1 LRTVTGSN
9 GGRYYV
15 VDEGKNIKLPSVTTI
30 LGKMQDK
37 SGLDA
42 WVAKVGEQK
51 AKEISTFA
59 ANRGTFMHS
68 LHEHYLESKFINP
81 VEKPLQEAF
90 KLAMAECNTLTKEEL
105 ECGKDLFMQFHNNSD
120 FYDRISEVMFQEIP
134 LWSLKGGGYAG
145 RMDLS
150 IWGKPRIPKV
160 IDFKTS
166 RRPKKEE
173 WIDGYKMQ
181 TAAYS
186 VALHEQHGIFPE
198 STEIWISCETGEV
211 QMFEMDRSQIKYYF
225 EKFYDMV
232 VEYHKQYS

>member
-1 LRTVTGSN
+1 MRTVTGSN